1 MANFIESINIM
12 NKHKEQLELL
22 MTFEEKNA
30 FFQYHRCRPRLRDKK
45 DEFIKTY
52 KKYKSRPSPKSLI
65 RKYKADFNAGKIFNR
80 KTGKEI
86 GGSYKDYRG
95 AFINKVIYPLHVLL
109 FTMYNGRWPNLNMVI
124 DHIDRN
130 KTNNSISN
138 LREATFRQ
146 NAENG
151 KSKFYNYGLSVIKY
165 ADATLGYKIRR
176 SRKTL
181 GVFKTK
187 EEAVACSLAYD
198 KQLEEQGIKLASSQV
213 Q

>member
-12 NKHKEQLELL
+12 NKHKEQLELF

-30 FFQYHRCRPRLRDKK
+30 FFRYHRCRPKLKDKK
-45 DEFIKTY
+45 DQFIKTY

-86 GGSYKDYRG
+86 GGMHDDYR
-95 AFINKVIYPLHVLL
+95 AAYINKVLYSIHVLL
-109 FTMYNGRWPNLNMVI
+109 FTMYNGRWPKLKMVI

-138 LREATFRQ
+138 LREATFQQ

-165 ADATLGYKIRR
+165 ANGTLGYEVNR
-176 SRKTL
+176 SRKYL

-187 EEAVACSLAYD
+187 EEAIARSLAYD
-198 KQLEEQGIKLASSQV
+198 KQLEEQGIKLKAA
-213 Q
+213 

>member
-1 MANFIESINIM
+1 MASFIESINIM
-12 NKHKEQLELL
+12 NEHKEQLELF

-30 FFQYHRCRPRLRDKK
+30 FFQYHRCRPKLKDKK

-86 GGSYKDYRG
+86 GGMSDDYRT
-95 AFINKVIYPLHVLL
+95 AFINKAIYPIHILL
-109 FTMYNGRWPNLNMVI
+109 FTMYNGRWPKLKMVI

-138 LREATFRQ
+138 LREVTVK
-146 NAENG
+146 ENNNNTNKKENHKYG
-151 KSKFYNYGLSVIKY
+151 ISIKTLKNGSKKY
-165 ADATLGYKIRR
+165 VVKR
-176 SRKTL
+176 SRKHL
-181 GVFKTK
+181 GNFKTH
-187 EEAVACSLAYD
+187 EEAMLVSLAYD
-198 KQLEEQGIKLASSQV
+198 KQLEEEGIKPKAA
-213 Q
+213 